1 MLVIKFLKILII
13 IFTMLIIKF
22 LYIPTTIFTIFIIE
36 FCQFPQWFSP
46 LWPQINLYIITAM
59 FTILI
64 PVSVLKTMPGASLN
78 VAELSASS
86 DAENPLMSSLPKDA
100 SPDLFTSR
108 NVEDENMENDGDY
121 LATAKMNFL
130 LRRVKWKVSLKRN
143 IPNPS
148 CQPSTECLRWWKE
161 SHKPQ

>member
-1 MLVIKFLKILII
+1 MKAKAQTKAKNDAELKASQEGQRKKRGGRVGAKGEREARAERKEKKQAKK
-13 IFTMLIIKF
+13 T
-22 LYIPTTIFTIFIIE
+22 
-36 FCQFPQWFSP
+36 
-46 LWPQINLYIITAM
+46 M

-78 VAELSASS
+78 VAELSASP
-86 DAENPLMSSLPKDA
+86 DAESPLMSSLPKDA
-100 SPDLFTSR
+100 SPDLFTSQ

-130 LRRVKWKVSLKRN
+130 LRRVKWIVSLKRN

-148 CQPSTECLRWWKE
+148 CQPSTECLDGGKNAINPDSCKE
-161 SHKPQ
+161 T